1 MSLAISQLKKIGV
14 IGAGTMGQGIAQV
27 CAQSGYT
34 VLLYDVRNDLVE
46 TAIDKIKK
54 NISVG
59 IEKGKLTKAEG
70 ESAFFKI
77 LPQEQFSALQCD
89 LIIEAVVE
97 NLEVKQKLF
106 SQLEEINSGETILA
120 TNTSSISITQIASKL
135 KNPGHCIGL
144 HFFNPVHLMKLVEI
158 VSGASTDPVLI
169 PLLKE
174 FATKLGKVA
183 VVAKDSPGFIVNRVA
198 RHFYVESLKLLEENI
213 APVEVIDQLM
223 RSTGFKMGPFEL
235 MDLIGMDT
243 NFAVTS
249 SVYNGFHQDPKF
261 RPSRIQ
267 QQKVDAGHLGRKT
280 GSGFYDY
287 PKS

>member
-1 MSLAISQLKKIGV
+1 VTIDQIKKVGV
-14 IGAGTMGQGIAQV
+14 VGVGTMGQGIAQA

-34 VLLYDVRNDLVE
+34 VFLYDVRNDLVE
-46 TAIDKIKK
+46 KAIDKIKK
-54 NISVG
+54 SISVAV
-59 IEKGKLTKAEG
+59 EKGKLSEAEG
-70 ESAFFKI
+70 EASFSRI
-77 LPQEQFSALQCD
+77 THQEQFGSLQCD

-106 SQLEEINSGETILA
+106 GQLEEINSAECILA
-120 TNTSSISITQIASKL
+120 TNTSSISVTQIANKL

-144 HFFNPVHLMKLVEI
+144 HFFNPAQLMKLVEI
-158 VSGASTDPVLI
+158 VSGASTDASLI

-174 FATKLGKVA
+174 FSTRLGKVA

-198 RHFYVESLKLLEENI
+198 RHFYVESLKLLEESV
-213 APVEVIDQLM
+213 APIEVIDQLM

-235 MDLIGMDT
+235 IDLIGMDT

-249 SVYNGFHQDPKF
+249 SVYNGFHQDAKF

-267 QQKVDAGHLGRKT
+267 QQKVDAGKLGRKT

-287 PKS
+287 PKN